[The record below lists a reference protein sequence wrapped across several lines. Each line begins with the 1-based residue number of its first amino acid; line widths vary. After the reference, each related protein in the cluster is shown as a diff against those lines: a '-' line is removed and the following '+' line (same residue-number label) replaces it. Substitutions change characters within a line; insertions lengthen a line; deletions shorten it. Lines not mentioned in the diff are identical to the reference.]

1 DDLEMAV
8 NKGKDIS
15 TNPIIKFINNL
26 VSKNY
31 GGWVILSLDDE
42 KIEVIKNISFQY
54 SFLSLLVD
62 GLKWERSHGV
72 AILYNSHLI

>member
-1 DDLEMAV
+1 
-8 NKGKDIS
+8 
-15 TNPIIKFINNL
+15 FINNL

>member
-1 DDLEMAV
+1 
-8 NKGKDIS
+8 
-15 TNPIIKFINNL
+15 L

-31 GGWVILSLDDE
+31 GGGVILSLDDE

>member
-1 DDLEMAV
+1 
-8 NKGKDIS
+8 
-15 TNPIIKFINNL
+15 INNL

>member
-1 DDLEMAV
+1 
-8 NKGKDIS
+8 
-15 TNPIIKFINNL
+15 KFINNL